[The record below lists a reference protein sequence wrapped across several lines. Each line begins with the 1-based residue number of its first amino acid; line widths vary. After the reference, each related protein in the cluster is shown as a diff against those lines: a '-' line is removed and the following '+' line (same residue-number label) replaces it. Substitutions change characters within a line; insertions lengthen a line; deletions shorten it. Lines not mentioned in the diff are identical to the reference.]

1 VSLQS
6 YESTFNT
13 LFALLAARFCS
24 RKIISATT
32 HFSPRK
38 NRTHRQHVD
47 CGLCAKPIIDI
58 LIGVG
63 DKSQLDIPVPEIQ
76 DLGYQ
81 YISRYENEMPYRR
94 FFLKEKDA
102 VRTHQI
108 HMVAYKSTF
117 WVRHLQFRDY
127 LRARSEIAEEY
138 AVLKRQLAERD
149 WESVNDYADAKTAF
163 IRRIEAAAKNL
174 DVEQY

>member
-1 VSLQS
+1 MKVLLTPSSPSWPRDFAAEKLFLQQHISLPVKI
-6 YESTFNT
+6 EHIGST
-13 LFALLAARFCS
+13 S
-24 RKIISATT
+24 I
-32 HFSPRK
+32 
-38 NRTHRQHVD
+38 V
-47 CGLCAKPIIDI
+47 GLCAKPIIDI